1 MNSLPYGAAGSG
13 TADDDLGAPGV
24 PSPLMSPGATHELAQ
39 LIAMEMQRDIDARID
54 WSLQQ
59 RQPAHRSITGMEL
72 GLILGSIGIAVPL
85 TAIAAAAAGLPGI
98 VIVWLG
104 LVLINVGWATRR

>member
-1 MNSLPYGAAGSG
+1 MDALPYEAAGAATMDNDVGG
-13 TADDDLGAPGV
+13 LTAAPFMQV
-24 PSPLMSPGATHELAQ
+24 ASNQELAH
-39 LIAMEMQRDIDARID
+39 LVAMELQRDIDARID

-59 RQPAHRSITGMEL
+59 RQPARHSITGMEL

-98 VIVWLG
+98 LIVWLG
-104 LVLINVGWATRR
+104 LVLINVAWSIHR